1 MRLGTLAF
9 LTSFALGC
17 AASSPGGGDT
27 GGTGSGG
34 AGSGRGGS
42 GGSGSGGS
50 NAGTGGSGG
59 SSSAGTSGGSSGGTS
74 GSAGGG
80 SGAGG
85 GQGGNSSGG
94 SSGQGG
100 SAAGGSGGSGGSGPG
115 GAGGSGGST
124 PPPPPPDGS
133 SLPIAERLDP
143 SLNPPGGLPVEQVPQ
158 FIVLGFDDNRY
169 VDGMNWVLET
179 LEGKT
184 NPAGKGNA
192 RTHDGQKLI
201 VSFYYTTDSLDD
213 GGEALLATWRRA
225 AGAGHEVA
233 NHTHTHRALES
244 QGVPW
249 NWAQEIQKSNQILQD
264 KLGVKPGSIRG
275 FRAPFLQFDQAL
287 FETLG
292 QTGGMIYDC
301 SLTHIPIG
309 GAGEDWRNYR
319 HLWPYTLHNGT
330 DGMSGQWQVGKHP
343 RIWEIPVYTLPTA
356 GPDRAQSANLNMA
369 GFDSTAYGTLGKSG
383 PDFYNSMKWALDL
396 RLEKVDNRA
405 PLTIGLHSDTYS
417 SQHKGYTAP
426 LEARRKALADF
437 IAYAL
442 TKPEVRFV
450 SAVQLLQ
457 WMSSPVPF

>member
-1 MRLGTLAF
+1 MRLRTVAF
-9 LTSFALGC
+9 LSTLALGC
-17 AASSPGGGDT
+17 AASSPGGNT
-27 GGTGSGG
+27 GTGSGG
-34 AGSGRGGS
+34 SNGGTGAGGA
-42 GGSGSGGS
+42 SGGS
-50 NAGTGGSGG
+50 NTGGGGVGGAGGKGGSSPGTGGASTGTGGASPGTGGASTGTGGASTGG
-59 SSSAGTSGGSSGGTS
+59 SS
-74 GSAGGG
+74 G

-85 GQGGNSSGG
+85 
-94 SSGQGG
+94 SGQGG
-100 SAAGGSGGSGGSGPG
+100 MGGSAGGSTGTGGT
-115 GAGGSGGST
+115 T
-124 PPPPPPDGS
+124 PPPPPPGS
-133 SLPIAERLDP
+133 DLPIAEMMAP
-143 SLNPPGGLPVEQVPQ
+143 SFSPPGGLAVEQVPQ

-169 VDGMNWVLET
+169 VDGMNWVLD
-179 LEGKT
+179 LLDGKT

-213 GGEALLATWRRA
+213 GGEPLLATWRRA
-225 AGAGHEVA
+225 TAAGHEVA

-249 NWAQEIQKSNQILQD
+249 SWAMEIQKSNQILQD

-309 GAGEDWRNYR
+309 PEGDNWRDVR

-330 DGMSGQWQVGKHP
+330 DGKSGQWQVGKHP
-343 RIWEIPVYTLPTA
+343 KIWEIPVYTMPTTS
-356 GPDRAQSANLNMA
+356 PDRYQSANVNMA

-383 PDFYNSMKWALDL
+383 PDFYNSMKWSLDL
-396 RLEKVDNRA
+396 RLDKVDNRA

-417 SQHKGYTAP
+417 SRHTGYSAP

-450 SAVQLLQ
+450 SAVQMLQ

>member
-1 MRLGTLAF
+1 MRLRTLAL
-9 LTSFALGC
+9 LTTFALGC
-17 AASSPGGGDT
+17 AASAGGPTAG
-27 GGTGSGG
+27 GSGG
-34 AGSGRGGS
+34 SSPSGGRGGSGAGGSGTGGNTTGTPGS

-50 NAGTGGSGG
+50 AG
-59 SSSAGTSGGSSGGTS
+59 
-74 GSAGGG
+74 
-80 SGAGG
+80 GAGG
-85 GQGGNSSGG
+85 A
-94 SSGQGG
+94 
-100 SAAGGSGGSGGSGPG
+100 SAAGGSAGTG
-115 GAGGSGGST
+115 GAGGSAAAGSGGAGGPGTGGTGTGGSS
-124 PPPPPPDGS
+124 PPPPPPPGS
-133 SLPIAERLDP
+133 DLPIAEKMEP
-143 SLNPPGGLPVEQVPQ
+143 SFSPPGGLTVEQVPQ

-169 VDGMNWVLET
+169 VDGMNWVLD
-179 LEGKT
+179 LLDGKT

-201 VSFYYTTDSLDD
+201 VSFYYTTDSLDA

-225 AGAGHEVA
+225 TAAGHEVA

-249 NWAQEIQKSNQILQD
+249 NWAMEIQKSNQILQD
-264 KLGVKPGSIRG
+264 KLGVKPGTIRG

-309 GAGEDWRNYR
+309 PEGDNWRDVR

-330 DGMSGQWQVGKHP
+330 DGKSGQWQVGKHP
-343 RIWEIPVYTLPTA
+343 KIWEVPVYTMPTA
-356 GPDRAQSANLNMA
+356 SADRYQSSISNLA

-383 PDFYNSMKWALDL
+383 PDFYNSMKWSLDL

-405 PLTIGLHSDTYS
+405 PLTIGLHTDTYS
-417 SQHKGYTAP
+417 SQHTGYAAP

-450 SAVQLLQ
+450 SAVQMLQ

>member
-9 LTSFALGC
+9 LTTFALGC
-17 AASSPGGGDT
+17 AASSPGGGTT
-27 GGTGSGG
+27 GGALAAGREAPAAAGG
-34 AGSGRGGS
+34 AAAAAATAPAAPAVATAVSS
-42 GGSGSGGS
+42 
-50 NAGTGGSGG
+50 AMGTGGSGG
-59 SSSAGTSGGSSGGTS
+59 SSTAGTTGGSGTGGTGAPATGGSGGSSGPG
-74 GSAGGG
+74 GMGG

-85 GQGGNSSGG
+85 S
-94 SSGQGG
+94 
-100 SAAGGSGGSGGSGPG
+100 
-115 GAGGSGGST
+115 GGSGGST

-133 SLPIAERLDP
+133 GLPIAERLDP

-169 VDGMNWVLET
+169 VDGMNWVLDT

-292 QTGGMIYDC
+292 QTSGMIYDC

>member
-9 LTSFALGC
+9 LTTLALGC
-17 AASSPGGGDT
+17 AASSPGGGTT
-27 GGTGSGG
+27 GGGTGGGSGG

-42 GGSGSGGS
+42 GSAGNSAGGSSGGNGGS
-50 NAGTGGSGG
+50 SVMGTGGSGG
-59 SSSAGTSGGSSGGTS
+59 SSTAGTTGGSGTGGTGAPATGGSGGSSGP
-74 GSAGGG
+74 GGMG
-80 SGAGG
+80 GNGAGG
-85 GQGGNSSGG
+85 S
-94 SSGQGG
+94 
-100 SAAGGSGGSGGSGPG
+100 
-115 GAGGSGGST
+115 GGSGGST

-133 SLPIAERLDP
+133 GLPIAERLDP

-169 VDGMNWVLET
+169 VDGMNWVLDT

-292 QTGGMIYDC
+292 QTSGMIYDC

-437 IAYAL
+437 IGYAL

>member
-1 MRLGTLAF
+1 MRHCTTGTVALLSTLA
-9 LTSFALGC
+9 LAC
-17 AASSPGGGDT
+17 AASSPGGNA
-27 GGTGSGG
+27 GTG
-34 AGSGRGGS
+34 GGS
-42 GGSGSGGS
+42 GGSNGGRGGGVGGSGAGGSSGGS
-50 NAGTGGSGG
+50 SGTATGGTGTPGTGGSNTAGTGGSGAG
-59 SSSAGTSGGSSGGTS
+59 TGGTSSTGTGGTGTGGTSSAGTGGTGTGGATGTGGSS
-74 GSAGGG
+74 
-80 SGAGG
+80 
-85 GQGGNSSGG
+85 
-94 SSGQGG
+94 
-100 SAAGGSGGSGGSGPG
+100 
-115 GAGGSGGST
+115 
-124 PPPPPPDGS
+124 PPPPPPPGS
-133 SLPIAERLDP
+133 DLPIAEMMNP
-143 SLNPPGGLPVEQVPQ
+143 SFTPPGGLAVEQVPQ

-169 VDGMNWVLET
+169 VDGMNWVLDLLDGE
-179 LEGKT
+179 T

-201 VSFYYTTDSLDD
+201 VSFYYTTDSLDA

-225 AGAGHEVA
+225 TAAGHEVA

-249 NWAQEIQKSNQILQD
+249 SWAMEIQKSNGILQD

-309 GAGEDWRNYR
+309 PEGDNWRDVR

-330 DGMSGQWQVGKHP
+330 DGKSGQWQVGKHP
-343 RIWEIPVYTLPTA
+343 KIWEIPVYTMPTTS
-356 GPDRAQSANLNMA
+356 PDRYQSANVNMA

-383 PDFYNSMKWALDL
+383 PDFYNSMKWSLDL

-405 PLTIGLHSDTYS
+405 PLTIGLHTDTYS
-417 SQHKGYTAP
+417 SQHTGYAAP

-457 WMSSPVPF
+457 WMSNPVPF